1 MVSAGVFHR
10 ANLLDPHGFRSDS
23 VQLLGDSWQFHRS
36 RDFKRLLPG
45 QPERRQF
52 GAKARHADRRRYG
65 VERLEGILA
74 RYKQEAFQENSS
86 IILARDP
93 ELSHHAFKVVRS
105 TSRTSIG
112 MGALPNRNRGR
123 Q

>member
-1 MVSAGVFHR
+1 MVTARLRHGT
-10 ANLLDPHGFRSDS
+10 NLLDPHGFRPDS
-23 VQLLGDSWQFHRS
+23 VQLLGDSWQFHRG

-74 RYKQEAFQENSS
+74 RYKQEVFQENSS

-93 ELSHHAFKVVRS
+93 ELSRHGIQGRAGYSQAVSRGADHAV
-105 TSRTSIG
+105 G
-112 MGALPNRNRGR
+112 LP
-123 Q
+123 